1 MNRWIRTAA
10 AGLVLVVAACSDSS
24 SGSPL
29 APDAARF
36 DSTPI
41 TGGNKAAGD
50 TVFVTNAVSDSTSA
64 ERSTPITG
72 GN

>member
-29 APDAARF
+29 APEAARF

-41 TGGNKAAGD
+41 TGGNKAAQD
-50 TVFVTNAVSDSTSA
+50 TVFVTSA
-64 ERSTPITG
+64 AADTASADRSTPITG

>member
-10 AGLVLVVAACSDSS
+10 AGLVLVVAACSDGS

-29 APDAARF
+29 APDSARF
-36 DSTPI
+36 STPI
-41 TGGNKAAGD
+41 TGGNKEAQD
-50 TVFVTNAVSDSTSA
+50 TVFVANAAADTTSA
-64 ERSTPITG
+64 DRSTPITG